1 MPEHKISDMSEEQL
15 RAFIREEV
23 RKMLQ
28 EQETAGILADTVAA
42 RMVRDA
48 GIRTDSYRPRNL
60 EVKGVD
66 NPELP
71 AWARNGQW
79 S

>member
-23 RKMLQ
+23 RK
-28 EQETAGILADTVAA
+28 ALADILGAQTQA
-42 RMVRDA
+42 
-48 GIRTDSYRPRNL
+48 YRPRNL
-60 EVKGVD
+60 EYKSVD
-66 NPELP
+66 NPDLP